1 MFAQHKE
8 INNDILKRMPFSLFC
23 GKDILP
29 MEDIYKTSNEFKNDL
44 DKFEISKKVYS
55 IKFKKITEQNCEMTL
70 FLGNEI
76 EHNCVLFNKP
86 IILALDTLNLSVKK
100 IYIFSYEQ
108 IHLIISNYKNEYNF
122 FDYNNN
128 ILDENQ
134 RQKSLEYISVVKK
147 REYNLE
153 DKRFLEAIENFRNF
167 KEKMKSKDEQKC
179 IEIEPLLLSF
189 NIYEIFPELLLLKKK
204 FELILNEERK
214 KFLLEINDFLSS
226 EKKFL
231 WIIGTDGIGKTVSL
245 MFYSIIS
252 EKNVIY
258 FNLKLFHKNCHKIK
272 ELFANEII
280 KFFYFKKYNQT
291 GIKIIQNKLLY
302 LFDEIFNNNNSQKR
316 SNSKPIEDIW
326 FYLNLFICKF
336 QLTIANVPLVI
347 ILDQYRDI
355 SSDDN
360 YSNINDF
367 IRAIYEKGHKVI
379 ILTSINNYNI
389 HSAFASNI
397 NYYSFKSN
405 DKEHENDDY
414 DLSDLNEDE
423 YDVKQECEFYE
434 KLLKKKN
441 CKKEISEKNKLI
453 FETITIKSD
462 LLLNTSYTDDTLKIY
477 ISDLVSGKDLV
488 SNDFLNEEKKCF
500 INFNYNIKYI
510 NKYLIFKHDYMKKI
524 KENIKNNFIIIS
536 NKDFTAQIENNEQT
550 EINNEITT
558 TNNNNDIIT
567 NNNNSKIKENIISK
581 IIKEFYDSYSDH
593 IIKKIDNFYTNK
605 DYKSDSENC
614 TINEYIKLRELRD
627 IIFNKDFLSL
637 YEIRNKII
645 NYPGKYL
652 NIRRNEIEG
661 LALQN
666 NSHIPNFQIEYTNT
680 FFKFT
685 INKLLKDMEK
695 EMGLPNSSTKGCGAG
710 INFEKK
716 IIETILT
723 GPNYIF
729 GEKNYHKRIVFS
741 LIGKTKNSEKTIQK
755 HRIRENNNQL
765 YDFYDIKEYSEIID
779 DIDFEKGSGKIKLSE
794 DLYLIVQA
802 SKTGRSFDFA
812 ILKRDRKTNEWF
824 LYIFQATI
832 NKYEELKTLKNYIID
847 SFLCESYL
855 DDLYDIKIKRKYFI
869 FVIPNICENSF
880 IEELENR
887 NIYYIF
893 YKNNQFYNKENNI
906 INSLNFQK
914 AEIKGHNIKKEDYYL
929 EQIEKSLKS
938 WNESVDKYLNKKR
951 KTDKLADLYT
961 NSLSIIKGRGIKLKL
976 SVEMKN
982 KIIDAIFKKKT
993 VNFQEY
999 ELLFIGNCKLNNI
1012 DKVYENNNNLVI
1024 FFKINK
1030 NYYFYYNSFYQY
1042 INDSFNE
1049 IKKKPT
1055 IKKRIKNFDYEK
1067 NPINLS
1073 DIKENYDLC
1082 FCYQILC

>member
-1 MFAQHKE
+1 MVDRQKE
-8 INNDILKRMPFSLFC
+8 INEDTLNEMPFSLFC
-23 GKDILP
+23 GKDLLP
-29 MEDIYKTSNEFKNDL
+29 MEEIFKKSNNFNNNLKE
-44 DKFEISKKVYS
+44 FEISKKVYS
-55 IKFKKITEQNCEMTL
+55 IEFKKLDEQICEMTL
-70 FLGNEI
+70 FVGEKFENNYIL
-76 EHNCVLFNKP
+76 LNKP
-86 IILALDTLNLSVKK
+86 ITLSLEDLNLSLKK
-100 IYIFSYEQ
+100 IYIFSFEQ
-108 IHLIISNYKNEYNF
+108 IFIIISNYKGLYDF
-122 FDYNNN
+122 VDSKNN
-128 ILDENQ
+128 ILDVNNID
-134 RQKSLEYISVVKK
+134 KSLVNINVIGKK
-147 REYNLE
+147 DFDLE
-153 DKRFLEAIENFRNF
+153 NEQFLKAIEQFRNF
-167 KEKMKSKDEQKC
+167 KENINSNEEKNF
-179 IEIEPLLLSF
+179 IEIDPILLSF
-189 NIYEIFPELLLLKKK
+189 NYYSIFPEQFEQETK
-204 FELILNEERK
+204 FRLILNKERK
-214 KFLLEINDFLSS
+214 KLLSDLNDFLSS

-245 MFYSIIS
+245 MYYSIIS

-258 FNLKLFHKNCHKIK
+258 FNLKLFQKNFHNIK
-272 ELFANEII
+272 GRFAKEII
-280 KFFYFKKYNQT
+280 KFFYFKKDYRIN
-291 GIKIIQNKLLY
+291 IKNVQNKLLY
-302 LFDEIFNNNNSQKR
+302 LLSKIFDNSKKIN
-316 SNSKPIEDIW
+316 NSKPIENIW
-326 FYLNLFICKF
+326 FYLKEFINELNLIVF
-336 QLTIANVPLVI
+336 NVSLVI

-355 SSDDN
+355 STDDN
-360 YSNINDF
+360 YNNINDF
-367 IRAIYEKGHKVI
+367 ISTIYKKGHKVI

-397 NYYSFKSN
+397 NYYSFKSDN
-405 DKEHENDDY
+405 KDVEDD
-414 DLSDLNEDE
+414 DFDLNEDV

-441 CKKEISEKNKLI
+441 CKKEVSEKDKII
-453 FETITIKSD
+453 FETISVKSD
-462 LLLNTSYTDDTLKIY
+462 LLLNTSYKDDTLKIY
-477 ISDLVSGKDLV
+477 ISDLVSGKDLC
-488 SNDFLNEEKKCF
+488 SENFLKEEKECF
-500 INFNYNIKYI
+500 LNFNYNIKYI
-510 NKYLIFKHDYMKKI
+510 NKYIKFKDNYEKKI
-524 KENIKNNFIIIS
+524 MEKFKNIS
-536 NKDFTAQIENNEQT
+536 NAQIENNEQKENDDDIT
-550 EINNEITT
+550 TNSNEITI
-558 TNNNNDIIT
+558 NNNDE
-567 NNNNSKIKENIISK
+567 KIKEKIVPQ
-581 IIKEFYDSYSDH
+581 IIKEFYDSCRDH
-593 IIKKIDNFYTNK
+593 IIQKIDNFYSNR
-605 DYKSDSENC
+605 DSKTATENY
-614 TINEYIKLRELRD
+614 TINEYSKLRELRD

-661 LALQN
+661 LVLQN
-666 NSHIPNFQIEYTNT
+666 NSQIPNFQIEYTNT
-680 FFKFT
+680 FLKLT

-695 EMGLPNSSTKGCGAG
+695 EMGLPNNETKGCGAG
-710 INFEKK
+710 INFENK

-723 GPNYIF
+723 SPHYIF
-729 GEKNYHKRIVFS
+729 GEKNYTKRIVFS
-741 LIGKTKNSEKTIQK
+741 LVGKTKNSATTIQK
-755 HRIRENNNQL
+755 HRFRENNNKL
-765 YDFYDIKEYSEIID
+765 YDFYDIKEYSEKID
-779 DIDFEKGSGKIKLSE
+779 DIDFIKGSEEIKLSE

-812 ILKRDRKTNEWF
+812 ILKRDVKTNEWF

-832 NKYEELKTLKNYIID
+832 NKYGELKTLKYYIKD

-855 DDLYDIKIKRKYFI
+855 GDLYDIKIKRKYFI
-869 FVIPNICENSF
+869 FVIPNICEKSF

-893 YKNNQFYNKENNI
+893 YKNNQFYNKEDKI
-906 INSLNFQK
+906 IHSLNFQK
-914 AEIKGHNIKKEDYYL
+914 AEIRGHNIHKEDYYL